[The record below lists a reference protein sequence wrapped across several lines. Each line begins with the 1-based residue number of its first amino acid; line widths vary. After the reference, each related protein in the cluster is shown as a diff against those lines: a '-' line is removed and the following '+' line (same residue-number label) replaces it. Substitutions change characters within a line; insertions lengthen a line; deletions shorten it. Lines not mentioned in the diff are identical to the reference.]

1 MPQALRP
8 RQAGLGYT
16 RGMLL
21 VSFPAYGLCGLLAL
35 LTACGSEWNNPYPAS
50 ERAANTL
57 YSAFTDRP
65 KHLDPVQSYAEDEFN
80 LLGQIYEPP
89 LQYHYLKRP
98 YTLEPLTLTQDASAS
113 VPRCQGKTTAS
124 GCDARAHCL
133 HRLRF

>member
-1 MPQALRP
+1 M
-8 RQAGLGYT
+8 GYT
-16 RGMLL
+16 RAMRR
-21 VSFPAYGLCGLLAL
+21 FHPLCGLLPLLAL
-35 LTACGSEWNNPYPAS
+35 LTACGSEWNNPYPAT

-98 YTLEPLTLTQDASAS
+98 YTLEPLTLTRIPEPVYLDA
-113 VPRCQGKTTAS
+113 QGKPLAANTPVERIAFT
-124 GCDARAHCL
+124 D
-133 HRLRF
+133 